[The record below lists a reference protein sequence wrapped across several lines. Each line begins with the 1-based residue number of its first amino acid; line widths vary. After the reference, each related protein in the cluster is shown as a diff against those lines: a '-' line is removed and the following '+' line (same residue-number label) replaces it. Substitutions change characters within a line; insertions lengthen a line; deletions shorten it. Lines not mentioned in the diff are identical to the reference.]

1 MSSMNLP
8 FGEFVKQRRESLG
21 KTQKGFAAE
30 VEISPAYLSDIEN
43 GNRRAPEKYLDRFAK
58 ALEIR
63 EQDALNNFYDMAGI
77 SQRGKH
83 SDINSYI
90 DDKPSARL
98 ALRTA
103 MDNDWTDEDWR
114 ELIARIKKKK
124 KPD

>member
-43 GNRRAPEKYLDRFAK
+43 GNRRAPEKYLERFAK

-63 EQDALNNFYDMAGI
+63 EQDALNDFYDMAGI

-83 SDINSYI
+83 SDINNYI
-90 DDKPSARL
+90 ENKPSARL